1 MVSRRPYRASKGF
14 GEAIEEIMKNSGI
27 LYDKEVVAA
36 CIDIIEAGFN
46 IERSTTVDFR

>member
-1 MVSRRPYRASKGF
+1 
-14 GEAIEEIMKNSGI
+14 MKNSGI